1 MSVDETFPPALRLL
15 VLLRSCRQSRI
26 TNTHFI
32 FYVSNLSFFRSLSLP
47 LLCSFFHILSLPS
60 NKNRR
65 QDNRRFLFSL
75 RFFFSLARANDLLRI
90 VAILNPANVAISL
103 KSLCTSRAMPKDDN
117 PSNDSYFYSLLN
129 YSTGSRLR
137 SLPLVRVLDETVIR
151 RDTRRLLRG
160 IRCRI
165 L

>member
-1 MSVDETFPPALRLL
+1 MSATPPYLL
-15 VLLRSCRQSRI
+15 EKRMVFSCRSTKLSLLLFVCLYSFVLVASRVLP
-26 TNTHFI
+26 THTHFI

-117 PSNDSYFYSLLN
+117 PSNDSYFY
-129 YSTGSRLR
+129 
-137 SLPLVRVLDETVIR
+137 PLA
-151 RDTRRLLRG
+151 
-160 IRCRI
+160 
-165 L
+165 